1 MYSPLGYTTPL
12 LTSPAYFS
20 YCDATYPN
28 YATAASAAP
37 TYPTLPICDLLNAPF
52 FSCFTP
58 PLRSQ
63 STPPP
68 HHPAVMSDTS
78 EDSDDDVMLIEPPK
92 PKVAVATAAAS
103 GTGAGTSV
111 GGSDDEI
118 EVTGQAGTGA
128 ARDMP
133 HPRSMC
139 AKHPFQSA
147 TNSQKENDTCDQC
160 YCYVCDTLISLC
172 NSWSASPAPKPKS
185 SYHCIETLRCVDQNN
200 IAQSILYCVGL
211 PP

>member
-1 MYSPLGYTTPL
+1 
-12 LTSPAYFS
+12 
-20 YCDATYPN
+20 
-28 YATAASAAP
+28 
-37 TYPTLPICDLLNAPF
+37 
-52 FSCFTP
+52 
-58 PLRSQ
+58 
-63 STPPP
+63 
-68 HHPAVMSDTS
+68 MSDTS

-111 GGSDDEI
+111 GDGSDDEI

-172 NSWSASPAPKPKS
+172 NSWSASPTPKPKS